1 MLFYLCIW
9 LIRISIDAKMLAC
22 EQTFKVLPVF
32 PLETIF
38 LFFQKPK
45 NNIEN

>member
-1 MLFYLCIW
+1 MLFYLRIW

-22 EQTFKVLPVF
+22 KQTSKLLPVF

-38 LFFQKPK
+38 LFFQQPK
-45 NNIEN
+45 NNIQI